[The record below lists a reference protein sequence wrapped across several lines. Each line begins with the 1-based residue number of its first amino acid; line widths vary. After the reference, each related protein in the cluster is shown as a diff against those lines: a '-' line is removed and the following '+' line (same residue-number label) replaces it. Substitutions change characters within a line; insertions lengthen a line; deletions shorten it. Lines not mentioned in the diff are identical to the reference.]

1 MDSSANKALEILEAY
16 GVNLTLLKKNLRFQT
31 LRWLRAPKDIHY
43 IDINAKGNIAF
54 IPSYR
59 SISLEGE
66 LDFASDLVFASDV
79 MRDDYLFLYDCPIGE
94 TQRGN

>member
-16 GVNLTLLKKNLRFQT
+16 GVNLTLLKKNLSFQT
-31 LRWLRAPKDIHY
+31 LRWLRTLKDIHY
-43 IDINAKGNIAF
+43 IDINAKGSITF

-66 LDFASDLVFASDV
+66 LVFASHV
-79 MRDDYLFLYDCPIGE
+79 TGDDYLFLHDCPIGE
-94 TQRGN
+94 TQHGN

>member
-16 GVNLTLLKKNLRFQT
+16 GVNLTLLKKNLSFQT
-31 LRWLRAPKDIHY
+31 LRWLRTPKDIHY
-43 IDINAKGNIAF
+43 IDLDAKGEITF
-54 IPSYR
+54 IPSYK
-59 SISLEGE
+59 SISLKGE
-66 LDFASDLVFASDV
+66 LVFASDV